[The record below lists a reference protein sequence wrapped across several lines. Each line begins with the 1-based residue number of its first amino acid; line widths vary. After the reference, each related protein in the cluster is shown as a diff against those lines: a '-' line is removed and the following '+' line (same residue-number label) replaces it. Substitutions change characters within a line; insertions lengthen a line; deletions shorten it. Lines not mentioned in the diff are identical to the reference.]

1 MPAKKY
7 EPEVWRFFCG
17 MCSTVDGGD
26 VGRMQVMSKIII
38 LASKRIK
45 IMTEY
50 EKMLDGEIYNAV
62 DPSLLKD
69 LYACSELCW
78 EYNQIRPTDFKSRN
92 EKLKQILGEADDDT
106 FINPPFHCDYGKHI
120 KVGRRFFANFNFVI
134 LDEAPVTIGDDVFI
148 GPNVGIYTACHSTD
162 PKDRNTREEWAKP
175 VTIGRNCWIGGNVTI
190 LPGVTIGEGSTI
202 GAGSVV
208 VKDIPSHCV
217 AVGNPCV
224 VIKELED

>member
-1 MPAKKY
+1 MGCTAPLTAAIWGGYSQVKK
-7 EPEVWRFFCG
+7 
-17 MCSTVDGGD
+17 SLSSHSNKAD
-26 VGRMQVMSKIII
+26 
-38 LASKRIK
+38 
-45 IMTEY
+45 MTEY
-50 EKMLDGEIYNAV
+50 DKMLGGEIYNAV

-78 EYNQIRPTDFKSRN
+78 EYNQIRPTDFKARN

-120 KVGRRFFANFNFVI
+120 KVGRRFFANFNFVV

-162 PKDRNTREEWAKP
+162 PKERNTREEWAKP
-175 VTIGRNCWIGGNVTI
+175 VTIGGNCWIGGNVTI

>member
-1 MPAKKY
+1 
-7 EPEVWRFFCG
+7 
-17 MCSTVDGGD
+17 
-26 VGRMQVMSKIII
+26 
-38 LASKRIK
+38 
-45 IMTEY
+45 MTEY
-50 EKMLDGEIYNAV
+50 EKMLSGEIYNAV

-78 EYNQIRPTDFKSRN
+78 EYNQIRPTDFKARN
-92 EKLKQILGEADDDT
+92 EKLKQILGGADDDT

-120 KVGRRFFANFNFVI
+120 KVGRRFFANFNFVV

-162 PKDRNTREEWAKP
+162 PKERNTREEWAKP

-208 VKDIPSHCV
+208 VKDLPIASLWAIRVSSSRNLKINHQRGPLNKNMHSYGRYEYLSIFPFLSIIAYRCV
-217 AVGNPCV
+217 RGSIRRSN
-224 VIKELED
+224 